1 MILSLIE
8 AIGENRELGHH
19 GKLPWHLPADF
30 QRFKAMTRGHTVI
43 MGRKTYES
51 IGRPLPERTNIVI
64 TRDQSYMAPGCIVVH
79 SFDEAL
85 AKAQGDE
92 VFVIG
97 GAQVYAE
104 AMPRADRLYITHVQG
119 SFEADTFFPEIPMS
133 EWKVMQQEEVP
144 ADEKNNYATTFVM
157 YEKIR

>member
-1 MILSLIE
+1 MIISIIA
-8 AIGENRELGHH
+8 AIGDNRALGKD

-30 QRFKAMTRGHTVI
+30 ARFKTLTRGHTVI

-64 TRDQSYMAPGCIVVH
+64 TRDEAYTAPGCIVVH
-79 SFDEAL
+79 SFDDAL
-85 AKAQGDE
+85 VKAIGDE

-104 AMPRADRLYITHVQG
+104 AIPHADRLYITHVHG
-119 SFEADTFFPEIPMS
+119 SFEADTFFPEITIS
-133 EWKVMQQEEVP
+133 EWKVMQKEEVP
-144 ADEKNNYATTFVM
+144 ADKKNNCAATFVM